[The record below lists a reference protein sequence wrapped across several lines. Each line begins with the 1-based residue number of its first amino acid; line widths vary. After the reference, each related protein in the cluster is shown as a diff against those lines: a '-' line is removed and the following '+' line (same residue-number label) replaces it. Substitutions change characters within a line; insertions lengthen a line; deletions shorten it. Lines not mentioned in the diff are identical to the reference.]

1 VPGTPFADFQYNG
14 IVTERGIRMT
24 IFEKAIRTS
33 FAALLMAGGLS
44 SSVYALGGIGP
55 FGGELRQLTQ
65 VKAKVVCI
73 NCSIDEVRKTE
84 PNSDAKLYQLSHND
98 GQVVI
103 EVTGLNEEH
112 RWRSIVG
119 QANLLVRSS
128 PAVFEKLMADENRF
142 QEIQLTGLL
151 KSTRTFHLYHIEEV
165 QDGSQETIL
174 HETQS

>member
-1 VPGTPFADFQYNG
+1 
-14 IVTERGIRMT
+14 MT

-33 FAALLMAGGLS
+33 FATLLLAGGLS
-44 SSVYALGGIGP
+44 SSAYALGGFGP

-65 VKAKVVCI
+65 VNAKVVCT
-73 NCSIDEVRKTE
+73 NCRIDEVRKTH
-84 PNSDAKLYQLSHND
+84 PNSAAKLYQLSHTD

-119 QANLLVRSS
+119 QAGLFVRSS
-128 PAVFEKLMADENRF
+128 HALFEKLTADENRF

-151 KSTRTFHLYHIEEV
+151 KSTRTFHLYDIEEV
-165 QDGSQETIL
+165 EAEVEEKIQNKTPS
-174 HETQS
+174 